1 MTENNEQISTMQRI
15 LDNPFILLFIGI
27 ICPTLIY
34 LVWGIMEI
42 MAVPNA
48 PL

>member
-1 MTENNEQISTMQRI
+1 MSETIEPVSFMQRI